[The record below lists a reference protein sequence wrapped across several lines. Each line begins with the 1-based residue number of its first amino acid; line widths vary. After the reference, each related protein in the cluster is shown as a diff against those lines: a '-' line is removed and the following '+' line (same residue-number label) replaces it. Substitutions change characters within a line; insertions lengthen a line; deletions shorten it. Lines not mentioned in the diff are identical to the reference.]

1 MDEGEVWKEKALGHV
16 NSISLALD
24 TGSPATLASGAREAP
39 SLQRSTGSTGRQCL
53 LPLVL
58 TPKCCPVQADSTL
71 SGQVVPKVDPR
82 KGLGCELFL
91 CGSWNLWKPD
101 LAFYS
106 EQVWLLSSVKE
117 EKSFSK

>member
-1 MDEGEVWKEKALGHV
+1 MDEGEVRKEESVGHT

-24 TGSPATLASGAREAP
+24 TGSPAAPASGAGEAP

-53 LPLVL
+53 PPLVL

-71 SGQVVPKVDPR
+71 SGQIVPRADPR

-91 CGSWNLWKPD
+91 CGSWNL
-101 LAFYS
+101 
-106 EQVWLLSSVKE
+106 
-117 EKSFSK
+117 